1 MTIDT
6 EHLDVGIGNYI
17 SDSGWA
23 IWATVIKREIYPS
36 FPMEMLTSLSCCI
49 RGAFPHVKVVLS

>member
-1 MTIDT
+1 MAIDT
-6 EHLDVGIGNYI
+6 GHLDFGIGNYI

-36 FPMEMLTSLSCCI
+36 FPMEMLTSLSCI